1 MCTLSGGDGFTDSV
15 VGKDRTIDSKT
26 QRRVGLFRS
35 VMCSPLE
42 EIGVEIG
49 ETKKGS

>member
-1 MCTLSGGDGFTDSV
+1 MCTLSGGKKVSQIVFWA
-15 VGKDRTIDSKT
+15 RTERLI
-26 QRRVGLFRS
+26 QRRREGLFRS

-49 ETKKGS
+49 EKEIGS

>member
-1 MCTLSGGDGFTDSV
+1 MHTFRREDGFTDSV
-15 VGKDRTIDSKT
+15 LGKDRTIESKT
-26 QRRVGLFRS
+26 RRRVGLFRS

-49 ETKKGS
+49 ETKK